1 MLNTGAPQPVGG
13 TIAGIVT
20 TSDPA
25 IAVPG
30 RMITVVN
37 VDSGSRYET
46 TTATNGGYTIKVPVG
61 TYRIEIELRPA
72 ETLVKRPES
81 TRINKGDLDSG
92 RDFLISV
99 TTVRDPAA

>member
-1 MLNTGAPQPVGG
+1 ILNTGAPQPVGG

-46 TTATNGGYTIKVPVG
+46 TTATNGGYTIKVPEG

-72 ETLVKRPES
+72 ETLVKRPEA

-92 RDFLISV
+92 RDFVISV